1 MCGVDVAQCGVNYD
15 TVGRKVTETLA
26 LLAQLDRASVF

>member
-1 MCGVDVAQCGVNYD
+1 MCGVDVAQCGADYA
-15 TVGRKVTETLA
+15 TEIRKPKHSAA